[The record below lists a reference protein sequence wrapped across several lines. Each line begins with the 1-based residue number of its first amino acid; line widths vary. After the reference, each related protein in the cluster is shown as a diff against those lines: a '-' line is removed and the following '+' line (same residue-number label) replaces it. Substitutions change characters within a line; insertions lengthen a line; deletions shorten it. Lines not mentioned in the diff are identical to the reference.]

1 MLSRKGIPQGEW
13 RLHPE
18 SVRMIWTRYG
28 AAEVDL
34 FATSSR
40 MHIACCSSPCLT
52 PRWRG
57 TRWHRTGQQPGCIY
71 IFKKKR
77 GASVILIAPNWPTQL
92 GSRTRQSCWWHRP
105 DQSPSGRICYLR
117 WAARGGTRTRSCGA
131 FMCGCFG
138 DIRGAECPAF
148 SCARHALGGADTL
161 YEAFVCSEMGS
172 VWEIVPLCS
181 YRPGCLLR
189 VGCSAFSTVQIG

>member
-1 MLSRKGIPQGEW
+1 MLRW
-13 RLHPE
+13 
-18 SVRMIWTRYG
+18 Y
-28 AAEVDL
+28 
-34 FATSSR
+34 
-40 MHIACCSSPCLT
+40 SSP
-52 PRWRG
+52 
-57 TRWHRTGQQPGCIY
+57 RTG
-71 IFKKKR
+71 R
-77 GASVILIAPNWPTQL
+77 ASF

-105 DQSPSGRICYLR
+105 GRSPSGRICYLR

-172 VWEIVPLCS
+172 VGEIVPLCS

-189 VGCSAFSTVQIG
+189 VGCFCVFYGTDWLVDLYYQHWKSTWPLLPCFVPRWTGNRLVGTRWWWVFL